1 MLSLSSNYSLS
12 HFQRE
17 IVPKR
22 CSLRHWHRINYIFFW
37 SRICFL
43 SGILCHLRFWFM
55 GLCFF
60 SSRVLPLSVS
70 LLLLLVCLHQF
81 SVSGA
86 RASGPCVCH
95 RRGALWGGCG
105 PPAARFGIMSASEAA
120 DGSSTGLCPSFAV
133 ICSFLERYGAL
144 LDLPEVSFPMLERS
158 LQESSAGE
166 PLLHCCSLAALHA
179 FKRTAQ

>member
-1 MLSLSSNYSLS
+1 M
-12 HFQRE
+12 
-17 IVPKR
+17 
-22 CSLRHWHRINYIFFW
+22 IFLLFV
-37 SRICFL
+37 SFCCL
-43 SGILCHLRFWFM
+43 SGILCHLKFWFI

-60 SSRVLPLSVS
+60 SSVFLPLSVS

-81 SVSGA
+81 SISGA

-95 RRGALWGGCG
+95 SRGALWGGCG

-166 PLLHCCSLAALHA
+166 PLLHCCSSVALHA
-179 FKRTAQ
+179 FKRAAR